1 MFTQL
6 AAPKRPLSER
16 VFRLCLIAGFLLQ
29 LPTEFRGSIGLHDSR
44 LSPFAI
50 LSYLG
55 VSLVVLSLIIH
66 LKTSLNK
73 RP

>member
-16 VFRLCLIAGFLLQ
+16 VSRWFLIAGLLLQ
-29 LPTEFRGSIGLHDSR
+29 LPIKFRGSIGLHDGR

-73 RP
+73 RS